1 MNLYTHTHTHNIYN
15 LLYVHNIYVGAW
27 HRCMACY
34 CDVLVLRHPVK
45 GSADEAALAASIPVL
60 NAGDGVYI
68 LKSSLY
74 SGFIS

>member
-1 MNLYTHTHTHNIYN
+1 LR
-15 LLYVHNIYVGAW
+15 
-27 HRCMACY
+27 RCMACY

-74 SGFIS
+74 SGFM